1 MNEEKSLREE
11 IADVKRLVNDV
22 AAKLN
27 SLEYAMRKHALT
39 TYFMPDERYDKQ
51 PNRGKEK

>member
-39 TYFMPDERYDKQ
+39 TYSMPDERYDKQ
-51 PNRGKEK
+51 RKD